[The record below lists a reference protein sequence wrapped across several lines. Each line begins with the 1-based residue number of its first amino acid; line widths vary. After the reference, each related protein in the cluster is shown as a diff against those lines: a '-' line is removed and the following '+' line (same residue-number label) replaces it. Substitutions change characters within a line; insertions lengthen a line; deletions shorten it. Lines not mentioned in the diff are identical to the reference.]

1 MVWTDNIMDDF
12 IKELKLMVKE
22 TQHEGIVIRLSVKGG
37 DWSAALGEDIEALSR
52 VELEGITL
60 GWRTGWAIWRIPGPM
75 IRSVRNTQT
84 GQMRM
89 RA

>member
-12 IKELKLMVKE
+12 IKELME
-22 TQHEGIVIRLSVKGG
+22 QAMNEGKVIRLSVKGG